1 MRIGV
6 DSPPDTWLRLMVYK
20 ADMRRGDAYVVDM
33 FKKTLRRHGW
43 DG

>member
-6 DSPPDTWLRLMVYK
+6 DSPSETRLRLMVYK
-20 ADMRRGDAYVVDM
+20 ADVRRGDAYVVDM
-33 FKKTLRRHGW
+33 FKKTLRRHRW